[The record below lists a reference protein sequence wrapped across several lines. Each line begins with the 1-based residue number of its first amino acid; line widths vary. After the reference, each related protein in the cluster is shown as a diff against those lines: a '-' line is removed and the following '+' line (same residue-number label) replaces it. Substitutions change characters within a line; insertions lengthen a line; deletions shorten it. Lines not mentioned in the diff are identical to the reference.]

1 MKIIKGQRVL
11 SLEPLREME
20 NKVMERNSRKN
31 EYMYY
36 TDGNTVRKVARPAVN
51 AVPNY
56 IEPERRQET
65 HKRTYK
71 NPNEGLTISIPYVM
85 FLLASAC
92 AIILLC
98 IQYINLNSEI
108 SKINDSIVSMEKS
121 TATLKA
127 QNDAVEYEIN
137 NIVDMDTILKTAKEE
152 LGMVQV
158 NENSIRFYT
167 STDGEYMKQFSDV
180 PVD

>member
-1 MKIIKGQRVL
+1 M
-11 SLEPLREME
+11 REME

-36 TDGNTVRKVARPAVN
+36 TDGNTVRKVAGPAMN
-51 AVPNY
+51 TVPNY
-56 IEPERRQET
+56 TEPEKRQET

-71 NPNEGLTISIPYVM
+71 NPNEGLTINVPYVM

-92 AIILLC
+92 AIVLLC
-98 IQYINLNSEI
+98 MQYINLNSEI

-121 TATLKA
+121 AATLKA

-137 NIVDMDTILKTAKEE
+137 SSVDMDTILKTATEE

-158 NENSIRFYT
+158 NEDSIRFYT
-167 STDGEYMKQFSDV
+167 STDGEYMKQLSDV
-180 PVD
+180 PAN